1 MWKVMERGGNGRLY
15 YADQD
20 GAIELMEQGSL
31 ELGDRVYVNDQMYYA
46 GSDGALYDE
55 SGSEAGSDINTPS
68 ASEVSE

>member
-20 GAIELMEQGSL
+20 GALELVEQGSL

-46 GSDGALYDE
+46 GNDGRLYKE
-55 SGSEAGSDINTPS
+55 SGSAINSSTGT
-68 ASEVSE
+68 VTK

>member
-20 GAIELMEQGSL
+20 GALELIEQGSL

-46 GSDGALYDE
+46 GNDSQLYGENGSPINDEAAASSDLA
-55 SGSEAGSDINTPS
+55 
-68 ASEVSE
+68 V